1 MWPKVVSFFTKL
13 WELLKKTPGW
23 ILLILLGL
31 VAIVWWLMNRQLLL
45 KKKLEI
51 QKNIAEI
58 EKEAASTRATAN
70 ATHSAEMDAAQ
81 ETYDKTIQKLKKKEK
96 IIDEAAKKG
105 PVAIAEEWKSF
116 LSGGK

>member
-45 KKKLEI
+45 KKLSLIHNSEP
-51 QKNIAEI
+51 
-58 EKEAASTRATAN
+58 TRP
-70 ATHSAEMDAAQ
+70 
-81 ETYDKTIQKLKKKEK
+81 Y
-96 IIDEAAKKG
+96 
-105 PVAIAEEWKSF
+105 
-116 LSGGK
+116 